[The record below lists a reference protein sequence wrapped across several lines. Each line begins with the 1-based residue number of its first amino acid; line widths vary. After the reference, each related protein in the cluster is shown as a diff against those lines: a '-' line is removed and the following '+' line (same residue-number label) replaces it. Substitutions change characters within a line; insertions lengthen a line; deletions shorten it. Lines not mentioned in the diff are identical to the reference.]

1 MIELKNL
8 AAGYRERRVLEQVT
22 LEFRPG
28 EVTALIGP
36 NGSGKST
43 LIRTVLGLLPKLEGE
58 ADGAPRPVSLS
69 GLSPSVPPGGS

>member
-8 AAGYRERRVLEQVT
+8 AVGYQERRVLEQVT

-58 ADGAPRPVSLS
+58 ILLGGKPMDAF
-69 GLSPSVPPGGS
+69 SP